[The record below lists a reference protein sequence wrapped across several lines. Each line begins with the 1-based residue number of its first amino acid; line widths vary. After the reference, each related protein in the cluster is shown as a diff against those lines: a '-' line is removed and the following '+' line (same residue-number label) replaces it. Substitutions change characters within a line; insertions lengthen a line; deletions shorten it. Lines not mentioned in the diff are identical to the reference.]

1 MSLRRL
7 LIAVVCL
14 GITLSVASNNGL
26 CVLEASILGD
36 EDYFRAAIHEVINDP
51 VGGVA
56 VNVAGGSIFKEVRT
70 QRYANPDELLS
81 ENPNC
86 CRFVPANS
94 GDGGPE
100 VSLLDRICGVRTVEV
115 SYDKRYLEDDVKKTS
130 RTNAKVAVTSC
141 GTARPFR

>member
-1 MSLRRL
+1 
-7 LIAVVCL
+7 
-14 GITLSVASNNGL
+14 
-26 CVLEASILGD
+26 VLEARILGD
-36 EDYFRAAIHEVINDP
+36 EDYFRAAIQEVISDP
-51 VGGVA
+51 VGGVV
-56 VNVAGGSIFKEVRT
+56 VNVAGGIIFKEVRT
-70 QRYANPDELLS
+70 QRYANPNELLS

-94 GDGGPE
+94 GDGGAE

-115 SYDKRYLEDDVKKTS
+115 SYDKRYLEDDVKKVS

>member
-100 VSLLDRICGVRTVEV
+100 VSLLDRTVEV

>member
-7 LIAVVCL
+7 FIAVACL
-14 GITLSVASNNGL
+14 GIALSVASNNGL
-26 CVLEASILGD
+26 CVLEARILGD
-36 EDYFRAAIHEVINDP
+36 EDYFRAAIQEVISDP
-51 VGGVA
+51 VGGVV
-56 VNVAGGSIFKEVRT
+56 VNVAGGIIFKEVRT
-70 QRYANPDELLS
+70 QRYASPDELLS
-81 ENPNC
+81 ENPKC

-100 VSLLDRICGVRTVEV
+100 VSLLDRICGVRAVEV

>member
-7 LIAVVCL
+7 LIAVACL
-14 GITLSVASNNGL
+14 GIALSVASNNGL
-26 CVLEASILGD
+26 CVLEARILDD

-51 VGGVA
+51 VGGV
-56 VNVAGGSIFKEVRT
+56 VLNVPGGSIFKEVRLGAMPT
-70 QRYANPDELLS
+70 QTNPQRD
-81 ENPNC
+81 PNC

-130 RTNAKVAVTSC
+130 RTNAKVAVTGC